1 MKEFENL
8 IETQFF
14 VLFKQIGKT
23 PPQIQLGKPKL
34 IVDALL
40 TESDFWWENQRKI
53 KIDSYQGESIFFSNF
68 VSRLF
73 LAYK

>member
-40 TESDFWWENQRKI
+40 TESDF
-53 KIDSYQGESIFFSNF
+53 
-68 VSRLF
+68 
-73 LAYK
+73 

>member
-1 MKEFENL
+1 MKEFETR

-23 PPQIQLGKPKL
+23 PPPNIFFLKL

-40 TESDFWWENQRKI
+40 TESDFLWENQRII
-53 KIDSYQGESIFFSNF
+53 KMDSYQGESIFF
-68 VSRLF
+68 
-73 LAYK
+73 